1 MRSVAEAPTTT
12 AMESPSAPSELPFAL
27 VVTAVWLVT
36 VAWLVS
42 HHEMWRD
49 EIQAWLLARDAESFS
64 ALLPNLSYER
74 HPGLWHAVLWPVTRL
89 TRNPVGMQVLSV
101 AIGGATTYLIA
112 RKAPFGRLTR
122 ALLPFGYFLAY
133 EYGVISRNYGLGVL
147 LIIAMCVSYRRSLWW
162 AAAAAF
168 LASQSSAHAMVVAVS
183 LAAGMTWA
191 RLSFGEERIRWT
203 QALGPLALV
212 GVGGALCLWQL
223 SLPGDAGLS
232 GWASA
237 NLEAA
242 TRPDV
247 LRPFAYALAPLPK
260 PELHFWG
267 SYLINDL
274 PGWRLV
280 PLIVVVPAL
289 AILALAGSRVPYALG
304 VLLLGGAGLG
314 AGYFVSASAFP
325 RHVGFA
331 WVLVVTVAWLI
342 AHGRQARVVGVAESA
357 SSGRQPDAP
366 AARLA
371 PVALALI
378 AGLHVVGTA
387 IAGVSEVQH
396 TFSNAPLAAEY
407 IKDYVS
413 PNVELIGLRD
423 VESMA
428 VLGMAARDRMYY
440 PTAGRFGS
448 FIVLDTIRM
457 REQTRS
463 DEELTTILPDRE
475 AVFISDQPLSDPAFL
490 KLAYFDEPPVV
501 RGEVYYLY
509 RRLPMPRA
517 R

>member
-1 MRSVAEAPTTT
+1 MLTTLEAPQAVGTDSVP
-12 AMESPSAPSELPFAL
+12 AHSERSFAL
-27 VVTAVWLVT
+27 AVTAVWLVA
-36 VAWLVS
+36 VVWMLS

-49 EIQAWLLARDAESFS
+49 EVQAWLLARDADSFS

-89 TRNPVGMQVLSV
+89 TRNPIGMQVLSV
-101 AIGGATTYLIA
+101 AIGGVTTYLIA

-162 AAAAAF
+162 VAVAAA

-183 LAAGMTWA
+183 LAAGMAYA
-191 RLSFGEERIRWT
+191 RVTFGEERIRWT
-203 QALGPLALV
+203 QAVAPLTLV
-212 GVGGALCLWQL
+212 AVGAGLCLWQL
-223 SLPGDAGLS
+223 SLPGDAGLA
-232 GWASA
+232 GWAGA
-237 NLEAA
+237 NLVAP
-242 TRPDV
+242 TRPEI
-247 LRPFAYALAPLPK
+247 LRPFAYALVPLPK

-267 SYLINDL
+267 SYLINDV

-280 PLIVVVPAL
+280 PLVVIVPVAATLVAASLRFPH
-289 AILALAGSRVPYALG
+289 ALG
-304 VLLLGGAGLG
+304 ALILGSVGLG
-314 AGYFVSASAFP
+314 AGYFASSSSFP

-331 WVLVVTVAWLI
+331 WVLVVAVSWLI
-342 AHGRQARVVGVAESA
+342 AHGRQALAMDTVHAGRVDAGHPGVSLARWS
-357 SSGRQPDAP
+357 PVLLTCV
-366 AARLA
+366 AA
-371 PVALALI
+371 
-378 AGLHVVGTA
+378 LHVVGTA
-387 IAGVSEVQH
+387 IAGGAEIRY

-413 PNVELIGLRD
+413 PDVELIGLRD

-440 PTAGRFGS
+440 PTADRFGS
-448 FIVLDTIRM
+448 FIVLDTIRL
-457 REQTRS
+457 REQARS
-463 DEELTTILPDRE
+463 DEELTKILPARE
-475 AVFISDQPLSDPAFL
+475 AVFISDRPLNDPAFL

-509 RRLPMPRA
+509 RRLPTPR
-517 R
+517 